1 MEGIGTDTRLNPCVV
16 YYLSPSTRTYRLRMP
31 LSEAAV
37 KTKVFSAHFAIA
49 ATADW
54 SRTLFSFQPFGIWLK
69 FVFDSESLHWALH

>member
-1 MEGIGTDTRLNPCVV
+1 MLKIPMLKVLLLFERDTAMEGIGTDTRLNPCVV

-49 ATADW
+49 ATAD
-54 SRTLFSFQPFGIWLK
+54 
-69 FVFDSESLHWALH
+69 